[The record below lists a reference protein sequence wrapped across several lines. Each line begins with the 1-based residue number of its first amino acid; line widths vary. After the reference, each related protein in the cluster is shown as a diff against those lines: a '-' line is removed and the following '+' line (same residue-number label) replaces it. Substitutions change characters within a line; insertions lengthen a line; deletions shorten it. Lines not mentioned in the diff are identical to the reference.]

1 MLFYKSLI
9 VTATNLTTIMCC
21 FKSSKHI
28 SYYINNNHDWFC
40 DPYFFVEYY
49 MNILK
54 ILLNF
59 TF

>member
-1 MLFYKSLI
+1 
-9 VTATNLTTIMCC
+9 MCC